1 LLQSSKLALRGCA
14 LGVMLM
20 SGHEYIAKDEIRS
33 MLDHNVHEC
42 GTLPIAATLF
52 VRYRHPRKQQ
62 TSDNALS
69 EVVWFRQECPRYVPT
84 QPPCRISWLLTR
96 HSEMAGRCHH
106 QGRST
111 RLIKPFQS
119 YDHRSK
125 PKMSV
130 QFSVPPRR
138 KRYLTRHAEGHPIK
152 MLPAPSSETHEFS
165 QLW

>member
-1 LLQSSKLALRGCA
+1 
-14 LGVMLM
+14 M

-96 HSEMAGRCHH
+96 HFGD
-106 QGRST
+106 G
-111 RLIKPFQS
+111 
-119 YDHRSK
+119 
-125 PKMSV
+125 
-130 QFSVPPRR
+130 
-138 KRYLTRHAEGHPIK
+138 G
-152 MLPAPSSETHEFS
+152 
-165 QLW
+165 